1 VKRAG
6 QKSRHGA
13 ALDAPDEG
21 ISPEESPK
29 RGGGNRLRARR
40 PADAA
45 PGPAFSRVWAAL
57 KVASGVL
64 LVVLTSA
71 VVAWGV
77 YRYALTTPRFAVRK
91 LDVQGSR
98 RLSDERVAKLA
109 GIELGRNIF
118 QLDVELAE
126 RRLLTEPWV
135 REVKLTRQ
143 LPSTLR
149 IDLVEREAAAVA
161 AISDELYLVTQSG
174 EPFKRLEPADPYDL
188 PVITGISAS
197 ALVHDRRLEIQRIGE
212 GLELLR
218 SYDRLAQSKVHPAQ
232 EVHLSEEGAAQL
244 VVGERAIS
252 LQLGKAPWRKKLL
265 MAERVLEQL
274 ARKGRAP
281 GVIFLDN
288 QAHPERVVVRLK

>member
-1 VKRAG
+1 MKRTG
-6 QKSRHGA
+6 NKSLHGA

-21 ISPEESPK
+21 FSAEEAPK
-29 RGGGNRLRARR
+29 RGRANRRAQ
-40 PADAA
+40 AGTGA
-45 PGPAFSRVWAAL
+45 PEGPRWSRVGAAL
-57 KVASGVL
+57 KVASGVI

-71 VVAWGV
+71 AVAWGV

-98 RLSDERVAKLA
+98 RLTDERVAKLA
-109 GIELGRNIF
+109 GLEMGRNIF
-118 QLDVELAE
+118 QVDVELAE

-143 LPSTLR
+143 LPNTLR
-149 IDLVEREAAAVA
+149 VQLVEREAAAIA
-161 AISDELYLVTQSG
+161 SISDELYLVTQAG
-174 EPFKRLEPADPYDL
+174 EPFKRLEPSDPYDL
-188 PVITGISAS
+188 PVVTGISAT
-197 ALVHDRRLEIQRIGE
+197 ALAQDRQLEIQRIGE

-218 SYDRLAQSKVHPAQ
+218 SYDRIAPSKVHPAQ
-232 EVHLSEEGAAQL
+232 EVHLSEDGAAQL
-244 VVGERAIS
+244 IVGERGIS

-265 MAERVLEQL
+265 MAERVLQQL
-274 ARKGRAP
+274 ARKGRTP